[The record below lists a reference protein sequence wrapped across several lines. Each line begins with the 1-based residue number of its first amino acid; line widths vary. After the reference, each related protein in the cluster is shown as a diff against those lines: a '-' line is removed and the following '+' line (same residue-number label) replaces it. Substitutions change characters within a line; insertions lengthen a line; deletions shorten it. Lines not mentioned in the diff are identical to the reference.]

1 MFRVGL
7 LAQSAKL
14 WKKLLAYASFS
25 NCIGILPFKRLE
37 ERLNKVS
44 LRRPSCG
51 GIGPEI
57 WFSDKSNSVRPAKL
71 PNSRGMSPKILFW
84 QRFRVFNVFHD
95 IISCGREPE
104 SRFDQEKEL

>member
-7 LAQSAKL
+7 LTQSAKL
-14 WKKLLAYASFS
+14 LKKLLAYASFS
-25 NCIGILPFKRLE
+25 NCIGILPVKRLE
-37 ERLNKVS
+37 ERLSKVS

-51 GIGPEI
+51 GIGPKI

-71 PNSRGMSPKILFW
+71 PNSRGISPDILFR

-95 IISCGREPE
+95 IISSGREPE
-104 SRFDQEKEL
+104 S